1 MVDPTVE
8 QWVDL
13 KETLMVEMRAV
24 SMAEVMVV

>member
-24 SMAEVMVV
+24 SMAEEMVV

>member
-24 SMAEVMVV
+24 SMVEVMVV